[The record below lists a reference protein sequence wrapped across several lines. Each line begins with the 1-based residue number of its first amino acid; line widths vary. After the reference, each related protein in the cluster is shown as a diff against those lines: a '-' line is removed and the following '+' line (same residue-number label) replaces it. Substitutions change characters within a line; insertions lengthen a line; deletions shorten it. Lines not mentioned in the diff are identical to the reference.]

1 MFLKETKVKRKSGR
15 TVTYLQLVSTI
26 WDKERKMPRHKVL
39 CNFGRLDRL
48 DKGQIQNL
56 VDKLS
61 SYLDEPEVTT
71 DNLLK
76 VGEILEFGVPYLVEG
91 VWKTLR
97 LDRFF
102 CEQLKKRKYEKPV
115 HQAILGMVMNRCQ
128 HPYSKRATDEWLSR
142 EVYFPPAKELE
153 LQHYYRGMDFLMDT
167 GQELEL
173 ALYDHYSRLFNR
185 TTEMVFYDTTSSY
198 FETDDDQE
206 DELRQYGYSRDHRPD
221 CKQILLG
228 MAVDKDGL
236 PLASD
241 IFSGGTQD
249 VETVKQMIAR
259 LKVLGVQRCI
269 FVSDSGMV
277 SQENLDAMK
286 DAGLE
291 TLVGTRMR
299 QLTEIQ
305 QQVLS
310 KRGRFTRLPCG
321 LGVKEVPMNG
331 YRYVVVYNEEQARK
345 DAHIRTEVV
354 ARLEGLLAKIEAGE
368 ATIASAIC
376 QIQHPLM
383 KRFVRTL
390 KDGRVKLNAT
400 KVREDARYDG
410 KYVLRTTSDLMVA
423 DIVAAYK
430 TLHRLE
436 QGFRTIKTVLKVRP
450 MYHHA
455 DHRIISHVKLCVL
468 AYFIVRY
475 VEVKTGQSW
484 EQTARLFRRLH
495 VVELNTNAGVVSR
508 SSALSKGHK
517 EILKALGIALP
528 KEIQGVKLKS

>member
-1 MFLKETKVKRKSGR
+1 MFLKETKVRRKSGR
-15 TVTYLQLVSTI
+15 TVTYLQLVSTV
-26 WDKERKMPRHKVL
+26 WDKERKTPRHKVL
-39 CNFGRLDRL
+39 CNFGRLDKL

-61 SYLDEPEVTT
+61 SYLDEPKITP
-71 DNLLK
+71 DDLLK
-76 VGEILEFGVPYLVEG
+76 VGETLEFGIPYLVEG
-91 VWKTLR
+91 IWKTLR

-102 CEQLKKRKYEKPV
+102 YEQLKKRKYEKPV

-142 EVYFPPAKELE
+142 DVYFPPAKELE
-153 LQHYYRGMDFLMDT
+153 LQHYYRGMDFLLDT
-167 GQELEL
+167 GQDLEL
-173 ALYDHYSRLFNR
+173 ALYDYYSHMFNR
-185 TTEMVFYDTTSSY
+185 TTDMVFYDTTSSY
-198 FETDDDQE
+198 FETDCDQE

-221 CKQILLG
+221 CRQILLG
-228 MAVDKDGL
+228 LAVDKDGL
-236 PLASD
+236 PIASD
-241 IFSGGTQD
+241 IFPGNTQD
-249 VETVKQMIAR
+249 VTTVQQMVTR
-259 LKVLGVQRCI
+259 LKGLGVQRCI

-286 DAGLE
+286 ESGLE

-310 KRGRFTRLPCG
+310 KRGRFTQLPCG
-321 LGVKEVPMNG
+321 LGVKEVPMEG
-331 YRYVVVYNEEQARK
+331 YRYVVVYNEKQARK
-345 DAHIRTEVV
+345 DAHTRVEMV
-354 ARLEGLLAKIEAGE
+354 ARLEALLARIEAGE
-368 ATIASAIC
+368 ATVC
-376 QIQHPLM
+376 QIQHPVM

-390 KDGRVKLNAT
+390 KNGKVKLNAT
-400 KVREDARYDG
+400 KVRKDARYDG
-410 KYVLRTTSDLMVA
+410 KYVLRTTASLAIA

-484 EQTARLFRRLH
+484 DQIAGLFRRLH
-495 VVELNTNAGVVSR
+495 VVELITNAGVVFR
-508 SSALSKGHK
+508 SSALSKEHK
-517 EILKALGIALP
+517 EILKVLRIPFP
-528 KEIQGVKLKS
+528 KEIQSVELKS

>member
-15 TVTYLQLVSTI
+15 TVTYLQLVTTI
-26 WDKERKMPRHKVL
+26 WDKERKMPRHKVM
-39 CNFGRLDRL
+39 CSFGRLDRL
-48 DKGQIQNL
+48 DKSQIQNL

-61 SYLDEPEVTT
+61 TYLDEPKVTP
-71 DNLLK
+71 DDLLK
-76 VGEILEFGVPYLVEG
+76 VGKTLEFGVPYLVQG

-102 CEQLKKRKYEKPV
+102 AEQLKKRKYEKPV

-128 HPYSKRATDEWLSR
+128 HPYSKRATDEWLSGD
-142 EVYFPPAKELE
+142 VYFPPAKELE
-153 LQHYYRGMDFLMDT
+153 LQHYYRGMDFLLYT
-167 GQELEL
+167 GQDLEL

-185 TTEMVFYDTTSSY
+185 TTDMVFYDTTSSY
-198 FETDDDQE
+198 FEADDAQE

-221 CKQILLG
+221 CRQILIG

-249 VETVKQMIAR
+249 VETVKQMVAK
-259 LKVLGVQRCI
+259 LKGLGVQRCI
-269 FVSDSGMV
+269 FISDSGMV
-277 SQENLDAMK
+277 SKDNLDALAE
-286 DAGLE
+286 AGLD
-291 TLVGTRMR
+291 TLMGTRMR

-310 KRGRFTRLPCG
+310 KRGRFTQLPQEDLPG
-321 LGVKEVPMNG
+321 LGVKEVPMDG
-331 YRYVVVYNEEQARK
+331 YRYVVVYNEKQARK

-354 ARLEGLLAKIEAGE
+354 ARLEELLTKIEAGK
-368 ATIASAIC
+368 ATVC
-376 QIQHPLM
+376 EIQHPLM
-383 KRFVRTL
+383 KRFVRVL

-400 KVREDARYDG
+400 KVRDDAIYDG
-410 KYVLRTTSDLMVA
+410 KYVLRTTSGLGVA

-430 TLHRLE
+430 TLHRIE
-436 QGFRTIKTVLKVRP
+436 QGFRTIKTVLKIRP
-450 MYHHA
+450 IYHHA

-484 EQTARLFRRLH
+484 DHIAKLFQKLH
-495 VVELNTNAGVVSR
+495 VVELVTNTGVVFR
-508 SSALSKGHK
+508 ISALSKEHK
-517 EILKALGIALP
+517 EVLKALKIPFP
-528 KEIQGVKLKS
+528 KEIQDVQLKS